1 MATVLEAINKGLRLR
16 REPEVV
22 AASFAT
28 DTFANSLLEGAS
40 YVLREIYKV
49 NPRWGFLESNYSLST
64 VVNQANYA
72 VSTLQ
77 SGLRV
82 HKIRT
87 MRHEDNYPIDLIT
100 KEQFERQVL
109 PTLDLDADS
118 LTTGKPFIA
127 YPQAESLY
135 FYFTPNS
142 VQTIQ
147 IFYAVD
153 FTTALL
159 GTSTGTNDLTSTL
172 IVNEGDMNIFVSGMK
187 WIIADLLK
195 ADDRGQEWQEWQ
207 RQLRLASQ
215 DNQKQSRELELDPFY
230 AAFLR
235 DTP

>member
-1 MATVLEAINKGLRLR
+1 MATLLEAINKGLRLR

-28 DTFANSLLEGAS
+28 DTFANSCLEGAN
-40 YVLREIYKV
+40 YILREIYKA
-49 NPRWGFLESNYSLST
+49 NPRWGFLEGNYTLST
-64 VVNQANYA
+64 VADQANYA

-100 KEQFERQVL
+100 KEQFERQIL

-147 IFYAVD
+147 IFYAID
-153 FTTALL
+153 FVTAL
-159 GTSTGTNDLTSTL
+159 TSSNLTDTL
-172 IVNEGDMNIFVSGMK
+172 VVLEGDMNVFVSGMK

-195 ADDRGQEWQEWQ
+195 RNDRIEEWQEYQ
-207 RQLRLASQ
+207 RQLGLASR
-215 DNQKQSRELELDPFY
+215 DNQKQSREIEMDPFY